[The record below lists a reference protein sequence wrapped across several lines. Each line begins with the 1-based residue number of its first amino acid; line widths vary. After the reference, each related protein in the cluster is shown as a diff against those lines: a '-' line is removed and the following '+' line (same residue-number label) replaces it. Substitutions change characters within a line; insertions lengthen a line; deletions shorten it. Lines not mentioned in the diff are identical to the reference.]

1 MNRNIK
7 KRMIDLID
15 RKKLLYELRLYPT
28 DMSDDDYDF
37 IERLINSQQ
46 TIIPIQHAHWIVKYG
61 MGEPVGAIC
70 SNCESEIG
78 YDRNGY
84 FSETDELYC
93 HKCGCK
99 MDEKTE

>member
-1 MNRNIK
+1 M

-15 RKKLLYELRLYPT
+15 REKLLDELGVYPT

-46 TIIPIQHAHWIVKYG
+46 TIIPIQHAHWIKENVENITFFQYRLF
-61 MGEPVGAIC
+61 C
-70 SNCESEIG
+70 SNCKGQSPLSFN
-78 YDRNGY
+78 YN
-84 FSETDELYC
+84 YC
-93 HKCGCK
+93 PYCGAK